1 MAKSSGGKPSDGSPV
16 GRSGLAKDTVR
27 ATGSAVA
34 QGVELATM
42 VGATASEALRARRDP
57 AVVAE
62 KRVRAARRRVTAWSA
77 GGVVSAAFVATGAT
91 MMVEDGVE
99 AGGVGA
105 MVLFLALPIW
115 CVVGLVR
122 AASDLR
128 ARKRVVTELP
138 AAAPARPVVAGQI
151 RPEMARLDSYSDGL
165 RQLVGMIGIADDD
178 PGLRQLRDEILVA
191 ADASEARLRRQAMD
205 LTGLLKAK
213 RNAPPEAATQ
223 LDATATQLHGHI
235 HQGVAS
241 YGELVSAASD
251 AVVASRNLAD
261 SNGSYNG
268 SGVSL
273 AKSDPAQ
280 QGTLHPE
287 LGQHI
292 DQLRSLA
299 AGMRELT
306 QG

>member
-1 MAKSSGGKPSDGSPV
+1 MAKSDGKPPNN
-16 GRSGLAKDTVR
+16 RSALAKDTVR

-42 VGATASEALRARRDP
+42 VGATATEALRARRDP

-77 GGVVSAAFVATGAT
+77 GAVLSSAFVATGAA
-91 MMVEDGVE
+91 MIAEDGAE
-99 AGGVGA
+99 AGAIGA
-105 MVLFLALPIW
+105 MVLFLALLVW
-115 CVVGLVR
+115 CIVGIVR
-122 AASDLR
+122 AAADLR
-128 ARKRVVTELP
+128 ARKRVVVELP
-138 AAAPARPVVAGQI
+138 AAAPARPAVAGQI

-165 RQLVGMIGIADDD
+165 RQLVGMIGIVEDD
-178 PGLRQLRDEILVA
+178 PSLRQLRDEILVA

-213 RNAPPEAATQ
+213 RNAPPDAAAQ
-223 LDATATQLHGHI
+223 LDATATMLHGQI
-235 HQGVAS
+235 HDGVAN

-251 AVVASRNLAD
+251 AVVASRNLAS
-261 SNGSYNG
+261 SNGSYAG
-268 SGVSL
+268 GVSL
-273 AKSDPAQ
+273 TKSDAQ
-280 QGTLHPE
+280 PGTLHPE
-287 LGQHI
+287 LGQPI